1 LISAIRPLTQLST
14 TRFELTADSAILN
27 VMLKRYSHYF
37 AYLVL
42 VLMPLQA
49 LATANMLICNS
60 MMQAN
65 IAKFSASSVSTEM
78 PCHQQMQKTD
88 NVAHDSHSPLTS
100 HESGTHKSG
109 CVSVC
114 ANMCALTAI
123 PMQIQS
129 TFPLNLIQMIDFK
142 NQSYVSITLPNL
154 QRPPIAFI

>member
-1 LISAIRPLTQLST
+1 MISAIHPLTQLPT

-65 IAKFSASSVSTEM
+65 VVNAKSVTTEM
-78 PCHQQMQKTD
+78 PCPQHMQETDIAYPQENSTQQNSHQSG
-88 NVAHDSHSPLTS
+88 SHKPS
-100 HESGTHKSG
+100 